1 MHFAAVDIGS
11 PGKGNLGWAV
21 IGSDADVG
29 GTDPDELV
37 RTLAT
42 ISRSGP
48 MVLGFE
54 APMYVP
60 AGRQV
65 HALLKARPGEGS
77 RAWSVAAGAT
87 TTAIALA
94 VVPWILDGVRAA
106 VPHAVAWQ
114 DWTRLPRSS
123 GEILVYEA
131 FVSGGPSD
139 GHIADARAAAV
150 ATRDVMAAPLPE
162 SMLQTEECMS
172 LLGAALLHSGLSN
185 DLTELRRQCLVVRA
199 AKTLS
204 VSPPADLHR
213 I

>member
-11 PGKGNLGWAV
+11 PAKGNLGWAV
-21 IGSDADVG
+21 IGDNLDVG
-29 GTDPDELV
+29 GTDPDELIK
-37 RTLAT
+37 TLSEV
-42 ISRSGP
+42 SRGGP

-65 HALLKARPGEGS
+65 QALLKARPGEGS

-87 TTAIALA
+87 ATAIALA
-94 VVPWILDGVRAA
+94 VVPWILDSLQAA

-114 DWTRLPRSS
+114 DWTRLPRVP

-150 ATRDVMAAPLPE
+150 ATRDVMANPLPE
-162 SMLQTEECMS
+162 SMLQTEACMS
-172 LLGAALLHSGLSN
+172 LLGAALLHSGLS
-185 DLTELRRQCLVVRA
+185 DDILELRRQCLVVRA
-199 AKTLS
+199 AKTVTGTPS
-204 VSPPADLHR
+204 MPVPA
-213 I
+213 